1 MPLPERLF
9 QIYFTGDFYQPD
21 GSPLYKQFGLS
32 VLDAQPNI
40 RHQAFRENLRE
51 IETVQIGDAQAVIVL
66 SPRVTAR
73 SLSRSEN
80 LLAIGRFGVGYD
92 SVDVPACTA
101 ADVALVTA
109 VGAVDR
115 SVAEATVGW
124 MLALTHHMRT
134 KDRLVREGHWHQRS
148 LYMGKEL
155 RQRTLG
161 IIGLGGIGRALIELL
176 RGFGMN
182 PPLAFDPFLDPQGGP
197 AHRCH
202 PGTPGRV
209 DGKVRFRVDPLPTS
223 EKTRNLVGARQLGLM
238 KSDAYLINTARGGI
252 VDEDAL
258 YETLRSHAHR
268 RGRARLLRRRAVDR
282 GPPLR
287 PLRTRDPGAAS
298 IAWTDEMFRDIGDTI
313 CQAMVELALA
323 RAAAG
328 GGQPRRFRAA
338 GLSAKMGPTT
348 SPDGHAD
355 GLGAMSERIVAKK
368 LAI

>member
-51 IETVQIGDAQAVIVL
+51 IETAQIGDAQAVIVL

-80 LLAIGRFGVGYD
+80 LLAVGRFGVGYD

-115 SVAEATVGW
+115 AVAEATVGW
-124 MLALTHHMRT
+124 RLALTHHMRA

-182 PPLAFDPFLDPQGGP
+182 PPLAFDPFLDPQAAQRIGV
-197 AHRCH
+197 
-202 PGTPGRV
+202 TLV
-209 DGKVRFRVDPLPTS
+209 PLDELMAKSDFVSIHCPLS
-223 EKTRNLVGARQLGLM
+223 EKTRNLVGTRQLGLM

-258 YETLRSHAHR
+258 YETLRSHRIAGAALDCFVGEPLTEAHR
-268 RGRARLLRRRAVDR
+268 FGHFEHVILA
-282 GPPLR
+282 PH
-287 PLRTRDPGAAS
+287 S

-313 CQAMVELALA
+313 CRAMVELDLGRRPPGVINPDVLERPGFQQKWA
-323 RAAAG
+323 R
-328 GGQPRRFRAA
+328 
-338 GLSAKMGPTT
+338 L
-348 SPDGHAD
+348 
-355 GLGAMSERIVAKK
+355 RIA
-368 LAI
+368 